1 MCHRDLKP
9 DNIVLGGDN
18 YDIKL
23 CDFGYSTKYINI
35 DNIKKKLKEQV
46 GTNYYCAPEI
56 LEGKEY
62 DGVKVDIFSIGA
74 LLFILMTKNYSF
86 EEATTNNISTN
97 VNKILYKLIKTK
109 QYNKYWEFLEKY
121 FNIKGFSEKFKNLFL
136 KLVAYN
142 PDERLSIEEIKN
154 DEWMQDVTNA
164 TPEYLNFLRN
174 KMINEMN
181 L

>member
-1 MCHRDLKP
+1 MYWQLSLWHKIASKVFNHLCSTCWKLSE
-9 DNIVLGGDN
+9 
-18 YDIKL
+18 IKL
-23 CDFGYSTKYINI
+23 
-35 DNIKKKLKEQV
+35 LKIE
-46 GTNYYCAPEI
+46 
-56 LEGKEY
+56 
-62 DGVKVDIFSIGA
+62 
-74 LLFILMTKNYSF
+74 
-86 EEATTNNISTN
+86 
-97 VNKILYKLIKTK
+97 KILYKLIKTK

-142 PDERLSIEEIKN
+142 PDERLSIDEIKN